1 MRTGAESTLHQSF
14 MVRAEIDAAEAH
26 TRRAQ
31 QQALQAVHQAL
42 STGQGTI
49 LMEARLVLGEI
60 ELQRG
65 DTALGR
71 RNLEGLAKEADSKG
85 FGLIADG
92 ARRTLASQ
100 SLPSTHSAA
109 QAASGSGTT

>member
-1 MRTGAESTLHQSF
+1 
-14 MVRAEIDAAEAH
+14 
-26 TRRAQ
+26 
-31 QQALQAVHQAL
+31 
-42 STGQGTI
+42 
-49 LMEARLVLGEI
+49 MEAKLALDEI
-60 ELQRG
+60 ELQCG

-71 RNLEGLAKEADSKG
+71 RNLEGLAKDADSNG

-92 ARRTLASQ
+92 ARRMLASQ